1 MTYTPPLFSDQ
12 NLFRHPVGTLR
23 GYWGATQANGK
34 DGGSLRVSV
43 FGLWGWVRTVWV
55 CFSLFEK
62 ELRDRL
68 TNVLVSGMMGV
79 KNGGF
84 AVVPYLCR
92 YYCSL
97 KGIQKFFL
105 PFTLHLTYPG
115 ITQTKKRNSTRV
127 SLFAFYASVTKT
139 FSFCTA
145 TSSRGGTARSLR

>member
-1 MTYTPPLFSDQ
+1 M
-12 NLFRHPVGTLR
+12 
-23 GYWGATQANGK
+23 
-34 DGGSLRVSV
+34 RVSV

-92 YYCSL
+92 YYC
-97 KGIQKFFL
+97 FPTFL
-105 PFTLHLTYPG
+105 LLAMHFWRLHLTYAG
-115 ITQTKKRNSTRV
+115 II
-127 SLFAFYASVTKT
+127 AF
-139 FSFCTA
+139 
-145 TSSRGGTARSLR
+145 RHLLR